1 MLRRLATAS
10 SCPHL
15 TRAFSFSQASDKVNF
30 KEYVLPKPI
39 GEIKDFVK
47 ALPTN

>member
-1 MLRRLATAS
+1 MS
-10 SCPHL
+10 HL
-15 TRAFSFSQASDKVNF
+15 KTPLCKRGKVNL

-47 ALPTN
+47 VLPTN